1 MERAQQPSLNKLLFL
16 APIEAK
22 GVSVRDIVQISTLAK
37 ERGSSR
43 DQERAQE
50 IQVNSSESSG
60 ES

>member
-43 DQERAQE
+43 EGSRD
-50 IQVNSSESSG
+50 NSSESSG